1 MEEFRPLAIGRHTA
15 HFPVI
20 QGGMGVRISAG
31 NLAGHVARCGGVGLV
46 ATAALGLNSPHFDGR
61 RLPAADVGAVKDEL
75 RKAYAIAPDGVVGTN
90 CMVALGDYEEV
101 VRASCE
107 GGAKV
112 IVSGAGLPLSLP
124 GLTADYPEVAL
135 VPIVSSV
142 RAAELIARKWSK
154 GYNRLPDAVV
164 VEDPDTAGGHLGE
177 KLENI
182 GNGTYDQY
190 ATVRGVK
197 AFFREALGAD
207 VPVIAAG
214 GIWDREDL
222 VAALEQGADGVQM
235 ATRFVCTEECDAD
248 PAFKAAYLA
257 SRREDI
263 GLVMS
268 PAGLPGRA
276 LVGNVGRIR
285 QGDLDDELR
294 CPVACLRKCAYRDE
308 GERFCIARALDRA
321 QRGDVERG
329 LVFCG
334 SNAWRS
340 DRISTVPEIFDEL
353 FAVEESRAAVN
364 G

>member
-1 MEEFRPLAIGRHTA
+1 
-15 HFPVI
+15 
-20 QGGMGVRISAG
+20 MGVRVSAG

-46 ATAALGLNSPHFDGR
+46 ATAALGLNSSFFNGKG
-61 RLPAADVGAVKDEL
+61 LYGADVLAVKEEL

-90 CMVALGDYEEV
+90 CMVALADYDEV

-124 GLTADYPEVAL
+124 ALTVDFPDVAL
-135 VPIVSSV
+135 VPIVSSA

-154 GYNRLPDAVV
+154 GHGRLPDAVV

-182 GNGTYDQY
+182 GTGQYDQY
-190 ATVRGVK
+190 ATVRAVK
-197 AFFREALGAD
+197 AMFRESWGAD

-214 GIWDREDL
+214 GIWDHEDL
-222 VAALEQGADGVQM
+222 LHALAQGADGVQM

-248 PAFKAAYLA
+248 PAFKQAYLECGA
-257 SRREDI
+257 EDI
-263 GLVMS
+263 GLILS

-276 LVGNVGRIR
+276 LTRNVGRIR
-285 QGDLDDELR
+285 QADLDRELR
-294 CPVACLRKCAYRDE
+294 CPVACLKKCTWREDRD
-308 GERFCIARALDRA
+308 RFCIAQALDRA
-321 QRGDVERG
+321 QRGDVEHG

-340 DRISTVPEIFDEL
+340 ERITTVREIFDEL
-353 FAVEESRAAVN
+353 FAVEAAREAVN
-364 G
+364 A